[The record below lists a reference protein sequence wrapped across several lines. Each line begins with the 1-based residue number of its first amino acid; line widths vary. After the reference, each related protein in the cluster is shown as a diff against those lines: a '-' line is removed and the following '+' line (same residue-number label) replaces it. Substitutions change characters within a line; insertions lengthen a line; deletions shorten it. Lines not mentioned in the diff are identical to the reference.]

1 MNEEIIKNITTIKD
15 IYRKYLVM
23 QIIEL
28 QESYSSFLKFLL
40 RRNAMA
46 KDYLVNIIASS
57 KNILKTL
64 RAVSTKKI
72 IKDVKKIEKK
82 IKKFEIFC
90 INNAQNFNM
99 NLKGDDIKD
108 IEELIN
114 DIMSLLN
121 KSKIA
126 KFLIELPSP
135 AEEIEMAKLEAYIP
149 KEK

>member
-1 MNEEIIKNITTIKD
+1 
-15 IYRKYLVM
+15 
-23 QIIEL
+23 
-28 QESYSSFLKFLL
+28 
-40 RRNAMA
+40 MA